1 MVQSNDIWFV
11 TNWFDPKSNHNEL
24 YSTNISNDSKDD
36 KDIVVYVD
44 GYIVPR
50 ISVFEEYRNIPQE
63 NLIKIFYRKFGLDFI
78 HYIKGVFVLIIFEN
92 NNFFIFND
100 RHSIKKY
107 FIYEEAN
114 IFFISNSLRT
124 ISDNFSFSLDRTNV
138 AIFSLISHFLVG
150 QTMFKNVTACRPA
163 ECVAFDSGRMKRFYY
178 WHPRDIIKKR
188 KIEKRTFSSYAW
200 QWKQIINGYL
210 VCLNPKGISLTLTG
224 GNDSRMVLAALLS
237 IKSKFHT
244 FTFGNPHSYDGEI
257 VQEIKNKAKIPHSY
271 YVVENPTSEWF
282 RMRVKDILSF
292 GNSLVNIHRAHR
304 YEAVTTEKN
313 SHPETEI
320 LFTGLVGGEYL
331 KEPAYN
337 NITIPVL
344 FKNLG
349 TFRNE
354 TECCGLIARMLQ
366 EKGLDTS
373 KIDVQSVYKRL
384 QAFLDHGKGL
394 NEAEKKFVYTYLF
407 YGCAHHTQ
415 DANVFGHHI
424 RYVVNPFMD
433 IDFLE
438 LIAGYKKWYVNRK
451 QRFFHKAF
459 HSELLVGI
467 TDNLAPELSVIP
479 YAKKGKYTANDLLK
493 KKGKYILKRL
503 AGLISRGGNSY
514 PPNFPM
520 GSWLYDFCDIQMA
533 KLNKELLEL
542 YDLNMLK
549 RELESVKKKSNEE
562 NWHIV
567 TNPININLNYEYYQK
582 I

>member
-1 MVQSNDIWFV
+1 MIWYITNLSTGKNRSFRTNLDNAACSGKQV
-11 TNWFDPKSNHNEL
+11 TVF
-24 YSTNISNDSKDD
+24 I
-36 KDIVVYVD
+36 D
-44 GYIVPR
+44 GYIIPR
-50 ISVFEEYRNIPQE
+50 MQIFKEYKNTLPE
-63 NLIKIFYRKFGLDFI
+63 SMVKALYNKWGVDFI
-78 HYIKGVFVLIIFEN
+78 HYIKGVFVIIIFEEDK
-92 NNFFIFND
+92 FIVLND
-100 RHSIKKY
+100 RHCLKRY
-107 FIYEEAN
+107 FVYEKDN
-114 IFFISNSLRT
+114 TFYISNSLKT
-124 ISDNFSFSLDRTNV
+124 ISDHVSLPLDKENVAVFSL
-138 AIFSLISHFLVG
+138 LSHFING
-150 QTMFKNVTACRPA
+150 RTMFKHVASCQPA
-163 ECVAFDSGRMKRFYY
+163 GIIEIKSNRLSHSSY
-178 WHPRDIIKKR
+178 WHPKDIITNRRIINKGV
-188 KIEKRTFSSYAW
+188 SDYAQ
-200 QWKQIINGYL
+200 QWKQIINGYITYL
-210 VCLNPKGISLTLTG
+210 KPKAISLTLTG

-237 IKSKFHT
+237 IQSKFHS

-257 VQEIKNKAKIPHSY
+257 VQEVKNKAKIPHSF
-271 YVVENPTSEWF
+271 YVVENPTSEWLQ
-282 RMRVKDILSF
+282 MCVKDIVSF

-304 YEAVTTEKN
+304 YDAVATEKAG
-313 SHPETEI
+313 HPETEM

-344 FKNLG
+344 FENLG
-349 TFRNE
+349 TLRDE
-354 TECCGLIARMLQ
+354 TDRCDMIVRMLQ

-467 TDNLAPELSVIP
+467 TDNLAPELSDVL
-479 YAKKGKYTANDLLK
+479 YAKKGKYTANDLLNN
-493 KKGKYILKRL
+493 KGKYLLKRL
-503 AGLISRGGNSY
+503 SRFIDNEGNSY

-520 GSWLYDFCDIQMA
+520 GLWLYDFCDIQMA
-533 KLNKELLEL
+533 KLNEELLEL
-542 YDLNMLK
+542 YDLNILK
-549 RELESVKKKSNEE
+549 RQLEIVKNKTNEE
-562 NWHIV
+562 NWQIV
-567 TNPININLNYEYYQK
+567 TNPININLNYEYFQK
-582 I
+582 T